1 VSCTLVLLARTI
13 AYKSK
18 SFLLLIHL
26 FLIRNPDYNEEL
38 TDHDE
43 RFEKITDGWTNEE
56 NIPDIALPE
65 LNHLHKGKDEEIQES
80 RMLNQETRALTASEL
95 LLNK

>member
-1 VSCTLVLLARTI
+1 M
-13 AYKSK
+13 
-18 SFLLLIHL
+18 LINL

-38 TDHDE
+38 KDQGFE
-43 RFEKITDGWTNEE
+43 GFEKITDEWTNEE
-56 NIPDIALPE
+56 NTPDIVLPEFPE
-65 LNHLHKGKDEEIQES
+65 LNHLHEGKKEEIQES